1 MGYIENIKY
10 FDTGRI
16 LSGSI
21 TENKAEENRMCVVM
35 NDF

>member
-1 MGYIENIKY
+1 MGYTEHIKY
-10 FDTGRI
+10 FDMDRI
-16 LSGSI
+16 LSGSV